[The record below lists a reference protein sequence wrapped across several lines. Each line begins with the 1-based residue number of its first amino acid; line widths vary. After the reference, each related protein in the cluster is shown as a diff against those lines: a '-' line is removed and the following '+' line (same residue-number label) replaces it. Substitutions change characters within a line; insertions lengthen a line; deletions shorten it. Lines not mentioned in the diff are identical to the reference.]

1 MESMKEI
8 QGRMKSIEDT
18 IKITNAMY
26 MISSAKLKKA
36 KKNLEATEP
45 YFFTLQNTMS
55 RILRHI
61 PENRSTYFD
70 QRSEKVSSDRK
81 VGYLVV
87 SADKGMAGAY
97 NHNVFKA
104 AEEHMKHT
112 ANPVLFVL
120 GEIGRHYFEKRNI
133 PIEEQF
139 HYTIQNPT
147 LSRARSISEIVL
159 ENYEKEELDELY
171 IIYTKMQNSFRTEVE
186 MMKLLPL
193 ERADFQ
199 VSIPVNIR
207 REELD
212 LKPDPLT
219 VIEHIIPEYLVG
231 FIYGALVEAFSSE
244 QNSRMMAME
253 AAVKSGT
260 DMLKELD
267 VIYHRARQAAI
278 TQQITEVVGGAKA
291 QKKKKVS

>member
-1 MESMKEI
+1 MESIKEI

-61 PENRSTYFD
+61 PENSSVYFD
-70 QRSEKVSSDRK
+70 QRSEKGKSERK

-97 NHNVFKA
+97 NHNIFKA
-104 AEEHMKHT
+104 AEKHMENT
-112 ANPVLFVL
+112 TNPVLFVL

-171 IIYTKMQNSFRTEVE
+171 IIYTKMQNSFSTEVE

-193 ERADFQ
+193 ERANFQ
-199 VSIPVNIR
+199 VSIPVNVR

-253 AAVKSGT
+253 AAVNNGT

>member
-1 MESMKEI
+1 MESIKEI

-61 PENRSTYFD
+61 PENSSTYFD
-70 QRSEKVSSDRK
+70 QRSEKEKNERK

-97 NHNVFKA
+97 NHNIFKA
-104 AEEHMKHT
+104 AEKHMKNT
-112 ANPVLFVL
+112 VNPVLFVL

-171 IIYTKMQNSFRTEVE
+171 IIYTKMQNSFSTEVE

-193 ERADFQ
+193 ERANFQ
-199 VSIPVNIR
+199 VSIPVDVR

-231 FIYGALVEAFSSE
+231 FIYGALVEAFSCE

-253 AAVKSGT
+253 AAVNNGT

-267 VIYHRARQAAI
+267 VIYHRARQSAI

>member
-1 MESMKEI
+1 MESIKEI

-61 PENRSTYFD
+61 PENSSVYFD
-70 QRSEKVSSDRK
+70 QRSEKGKSERK

-97 NHNVFKA
+97 NHNIFKA
-104 AEEHMKHT
+104 AEKHMENT
-112 ANPVLFVL
+112 TNPVLFVL

-171 IIYTKMQNSFRTEVE
+171 IIYTKMQNSFSTEVE

-193 ERADFQ
+193 ERANFQ
-199 VSIPVNIR
+199 VSIPVNVR

>member
-36 KKNLEATEP
+36 KKKLEATEP

-61 PENRSTYFD
+61 PENSSTYFD

-97 NHNVFKA
+97 NHNVFKV

>member
-1 MESMKEI
+1 MESIKEI

-61 PENRSTYFD
+61 PENSSVYFD
-70 QRSEKVSSDRK
+70 QRSEKGKSERK

-97 NHNVFKA
+97 NHNIFKA
-104 AEEHMKHT
+104 AEVHMENT

-171 IIYTKMQNSFRTEVE
+171 IIYTKMQNSFSTEVE

-193 ERADFQ
+193 ERANFQ
-199 VSIPVNIR
+199 VSIPVNVR

-219 VIEHIIPEYLVG
+219 VIEHIIPEYLLG

>member
-1 MESMKEI
+1 MESIKEI

-61 PENRSTYFD
+61 PENKSVYFD
-70 QRSEKVSSDRK
+70 QRSEKGKSERK

-97 NHNVFKA
+97 NHNIFKA
-104 AEEHMKHT
+104 AEVHMENT

-171 IIYTKMQNSFRTEVE
+171 IIYTKMQNSFSTEVE

-193 ERADFQ
+193 ERANFQ
-199 VSIPVNIR
+199 VSIPVNVR

>member
-1 MESMKEI
+1 MDSMKEI
-8 QGRMKSIEDT
+8 QGRMKSIQDT

-61 PENRSTYFD
+61 PENSSIYFD
-70 QRSEKVSSDRK
+70 QREHKKRSERK

-97 NHNVFKA
+97 NHNVFKV
-104 AEEHMKHT
+104 AEEHMDHT

-120 GEIGRHYFEKRNI
+120 GEIGRHYFERRNV

-147 LSRARSISEIVL
+147 LSRARSIAEIVL
-159 ENYEKEELDELY
+159 EKYEKEELDELY
-171 IIYTKMQNSFRTEVE
+171 IIYTKMLNSISSEVD
-186 MMKLLPL
+186 MIKLLPL
-193 ERADFQ
+193 ERADFK
-199 VSIPVNIR
+199 VSLPINVR
-207 REELD
+207 REEID

-244 QNSRMMAME
+244 QNSRLMAME

-291 QKKKKVS
+291 QKKKKIS

>member
-1 MESMKEI
+1 MESIKEI

-61 PENRSTYFD
+61 PENKSVYFD
-70 QRSEKVSSDRK
+70 QRPEKGRNERK
-81 VGYLVV
+81 IAYLVV

-97 NHNVFKA
+97 NHNVFKV
-104 AEEHMKHT
+104 AEEHMEHT
-112 ANPVLFVL
+112 VNPVLFVL

-159 ENYEKEELDELY
+159 EDYENEKVDELY
-171 IIYTKMQNSFRTEVE
+171 IIYTKMLNSISSEVE
-186 MMKLLPL
+186 MIKLLPL

-199 VSIPVNIR
+199 IPIPVNVR
-207 REELD
+207 HEEIS
-212 LKPDPLT
+212 LKPDPAS
-219 VIEHIIPEYLVG
+219 VIAQIIPEYLVG

-244 QNSRMMAME
+244 QNARMIAME
-253 AAVKSGT
+253 AAVNSGM

-267 VIYHRARQAAI
+267 IMFHRARQAAI
-278 TQQITEVVGGAKA
+278 TQEITEVVGGAKS
-291 QKKKKVS
+291 QKKKKIS